1 MKVLGGF
8 RKIMIK
14 NKSKGREIKLVISQG
29 ILYCLLFFSIDNK
42 TFFIPIGLF
51 SVYLFWILEDWK
63 QALWLTLVAVLPFNW
78 GLRNWIMEIPMSF
91 NFLPGKIQQK
101 FSYFSLSAKFLIAF
115 FLVLMSLPKNRKSLN
130 LRKKDIFLI
139 LFFVLSLLSTILASN
154 NDLALVGLLRLSQ
167 GLVIYYLSRFFLNDS
182 KILRLSVYSLISL
195 VIFEGGLATVQF
207 LLNRPVGKIIEESL
221 LAFPYGKTTAESIF
235 LTRASGSFT
244 DPNTLAVFLLAV
256 IPLILTQA
264 VYKYPLIKNRLLIYL
279 GLLLGLL
286 GLIFTFSRAA
296 WVVFSLFLVVFI
308 YYLKK
313 EKRYLFNRKILFIPL
328 VVVIPFL
335 GKIVGRMLTLRYS
348 LWGGYSS
355 GKARIQLI
363 REALEIIKQKPLIGV
378 GLEGFLPAMMA
389 NNVTGVIEH
398 FLFPVHNLYLLLASE
413 LGLPALGCFIVF
425 IVASLRDSLKHKTRD
440 KEILGVK
447 LGVQGGIINYLL
459 AILVYIGGSS
469 NLDLF
474 FLLLGMLANL

>member
-1 MKVLGGF
+1 
-8 RKIMIK
+8 
-14 NKSKGREIKLVISQG
+14 
-29 ILYCLLFFSIDNK
+29 
-42 TFFIPIGLF
+42 
-51 SVYLFWILEDWK
+51 
-63 QALWLTLVAVLPFNW
+63 
-78 GLRNWIMEIPMSF
+78 
-91 NFLPGKIQQK
+91 
-101 FSYFSLSAKFLIAF
+101 
-115 FLVLMSLPKNRKSLN
+115 
-130 LRKKDIFLI
+130 
-139 LFFVLSLLSTILASN
+139 
-154 NDLALVGLLRLSQ
+154 
-167 GLVIYYLSRFFLNDS
+167 
-182 KILRLSVYSLISL
+182 
-195 VIFEGGLATVQF
+195 
-207 LLNRPVGKIIEESL
+207 
-221 LAFPYGKTTAESIF
+221 
-235 LTRASGSFT
+235 
-244 DPNTLAVFLLAV
+244 
-256 IPLILTQA
+256 
-264 VYKYPLIKNRLLIYL
+264 
-279 GLLLGLL
+279 
-286 GLIFTFSRAA
+286 
-296 WVVFSLFLVVFI
+296 
-308 YYLKK
+308 
-313 EKRYLFNRKILFIPL
+313 
-328 VVVIPFL
+328 
-335 GKIVGRMLTLRYS
+335 MLTLRYS